1 MRFKLVIDKTQ
12 EETVVATVHER
23 SRLTDEM
30 ELLVLQHDGSDRI
43 AAYTEDGM
51 RMLPFSDIECITV
64 LDGKTYAVTRSGERC
79 RLKLRLYE
87 LEAMLPASFI
97 RINKSALANEAHLE
111 RFTASFNG
119 AVDAVFRSGYREYV
133 SRRCFAEIKKEVRS
147 RMKQY
152 CLTFLK
158 RGLLAASGGPL
169 ILAMIYGILGANG
182 QVTSLAPGEV
192 CMGIVT
198 VTLLAF
204 IAAGIGVVYQIE
216 RLPLLSATAIHAGS
230 LYLDY
235 LLIYL
240 LNNWIPQDWAFI
252 GVFTLCFAVG
262 YALIWGII
270 LLSIR
275 HRTNRINRHLRG
287 GK

>member
-216 RLPLLSATAIHAGS
+216 RLPLLSATAIHAGA

-240 LNNWIPQDWAFI
+240 LNNWIPRDWAFI